1 MALLL
6 GQLNTEPFYFS
17 FVALQRV
24 SNYCLISYYLNIHVL
39 VS

>member
-6 GQLNTEPFYFS
+6 GLRGVPPFHFS

-24 SNYCLISYYLNIHVL
+24 SDYCLISYYLNIHVL
-39 VS
+39 AC